1 MVVIHTMTPSVSM
14 ALPPVATVGGLDA
27 ELPCLG
33 HGFAHA
39 DEGVPVAMQ
48 PNLPARCD
56 LSLEI
61 LTAVEY
67 SVVRT
72 GPDRSQLFQTTCR

>member
-56 LSLEI
+56 LSLEQF
-61 LTAVEY
+61 
-67 SVVRT
+67 
-72 GPDRSQLFQTTCR
+72 GPGLPVLNCSKLH